1 VPSLTFSTYSTS
13 NSIGP
18 LHLENQDSY
27 LTDQNHLLFA
37 VADGVGGYRGAKE
50 ASKIAIQG
58 MQRRAGGISDDISF
72 QSALRE
78 IHMEI
83 VERANLL
90 RYQNMGTTIAAAKA
104 LPDDLSG
111 GTLITANVG
120 DSPIIFFS
128 RDAETGERCRKA
140 YTDDSYRE
148 EEPSSMFGIIQYL
161 GLPDCEIKVHTS
173 KFHYAN
179 GDILLICSDGVTD
192 NLLVPKRDGA
202 DPWTQLSKIVRGYR
216 SAQRLAES
224 AIYAEIKP
232 DDMTAILI
240 FL

>member
-1 VPSLTFSTYSTS
+1 M
-13 NSIGP
+13 
-18 LHLENQDSY
+18 
-27 LTDQNHLLFA
+27 
-37 VADGVGGYRGAKE
+37 GGYRGAKE
-50 ASKIAIQG
+50 ASEIAIQG
-58 MQRRAGGISDDISF
+58 LKRRAGVISDDISF

-83 VERANLL
+83 EERANLL
-90 RYQNMGTTIAAAKA
+90 RYQNMGTTIAAAKV
-104 LPDDLSG
+104 LPDNLNG

-128 RDAETGERCRKA
+128 EEADTGERCRKA
-140 YTDDSYRE
+140 YTDDSHRE
-148 EEPSSMFGIIQYL
+148 EDPSSMFGIIQYL

-173 KFHYAN
+173 RFHYTS

-192 NLLVPKRDGA
+192 NLLVSKRKGA
-202 DPWTQLSKIVRGYR
+202 DPWTQLSKLVRGYR
-216 SAQRLAES
+216 SAERLAES
-224 AIYAEIKP
+224 AIAAGIKS